1 MKGLVIHAVLAL
13 AGLLF
18 AYQTWTRPAV
28 VEEEPQPYEVVE
40 LLACK
45 PEQFERLELD
55 LPTHN
60 VVLVPE
66 KGPTGTRY
74 WFTSSP
80 PASKLKELAEKAADA
95 GVSPLDPEKAP
106 LKGVRKVDATEPV
119 SFLGNDLVKEL
130 LAAIMPLRPLRDLG
144 KIDASRDAEFGF
156 DKAGTTFKASCG
168 GQSITLTL
176 AGRTYG
182 KNDSYARDTK
192 TGKTYLLFG
201 RPFIDLQTAQ
211 SKLMQNDLHTF
222 TLADVDEALIKS
234 AGQTKKLIQRDRA
247 IQGQAQWV
255 DAAKPDQRNEAFGNW
270 FERVGKLRVRKYMPR
285 DQKPGDD
292 LTESHAAPEP
302 VLEIEYKLEGK
313 TKGKLEVVRVTSE
326 SGERAYYGKSET
338 SEVWATLFDTLVKEI
353 ENDLPLVVGES
364 ASSSDASPPLAPT
377 PPQK

>member
-28 VEEEPQPYEVVE
+28 IEEQPQPYEAVE
-40 LLACK
+40 ILACK
-45 PEQFERLELD
+45 PEQLERLEID
-55 LPTHN
+55 FATHN

-66 KGPTGTRY
+66 KGPSGSRY

-80 PASKLKELAEKAADA
+80 PASKLKELAEQSVDG
-95 GVSPLDPEKAP
+95 GVAPDEKP
-106 LKGVRKVDATEPV
+106 SSKSIRKVEATEPV
-119 SFLGNDLVKEL
+119 TFLGNDLVPEL

-156 DKAGTTFKASCG
+156 DKASTTFKASCG

-182 KNDSYARDTK
+182 KNDSYARDIK

-222 TLADVDEALIKS
+222 TLADVDEAVIT
-234 AGQTKKLIQRDRA
+234 AGNQMRKLVQRDRA
-247 IQGQAQWV
+247 IKGQGQWV

-270 FERVGKLRVRKYMPR
+270 FERVGKLRVRKYLAR
-285 DQKPGDD
+285 GQQPGAD
-292 LTESHAAPEP
+292 LTSSHAAGEP
-302 VLEIEYKLEGK
+302 VLAIEYKLEGQP
-313 TKGKLEVVRVTSE
+313 KGKLEIVRVTSE
-326 SGERAYYGKSET
+326 SGERSYYGKSET
-338 SEVWATLFDTLVKEI
+338 SEVWVTLFDTLVKEI

-364 ASSSDASPPLAPT
+364 ASTSDASPAV
-377 PPQK
+377 PQK